1 MGGEGGGDG
10 VPPQKASISGVV
22 QFAALRSSL
31 LISPMHLPHSAAL
44 PFFALPHCCSST
56 ASHSQTPAHSALI
69 HCMHSSCDRRYDLQQ
84 LEHPGKVQLVPCGG
98 MQLILSPGG
107 LLGHGHCV
115 VPQSGHLTPGP
126 PGEMGGHSC
135 GGEVLGSQYT
145 VGRGG
150 GGAALAQTTKVTI
163 ICIFMA
169 SRIVGAEPDSI
180 AASVTAAVRLRCLN
194 YAPWPAAAPAV
205 APTVGRGGGG
215 GHPSSRYLKD
225 SILRPWWFNIFK
237 ERVRPPAQGGPP

>member
-1 MGGEGGGDG
+1 
-10 VPPQKASISGVV
+10 
-22 QFAALRSSL
+22 
-31 LISPMHLPHSAAL
+31 
-44 PFFALPHCCSST
+44 
-56 ASHSQTPAHSALI
+56 LI

-194 YAPWPAAAPAV
+194 YAPWPAAAPSHRPSAAAGARGFSTH
-205 APTVGRGGGG
+205 APRRSCV
-215 GHPSSRYLKD
+215 SRFYG
-225 SILRPWWFNIFK
+225 IQFYGF
-237 ERVRPPAQGGPP
+237 RVRAAVQDSWFAVHARIACMTDGQPARFAWNSACDPHAY